1 MTRSSE
7 SPVTSHESSEAL
19 PGGQPEAKLA
29 SEWRPGSQSH
39 RPGPPA
45 GQPEMTVTNT
55 GSSDRH
61 LRRRGPRHLARA
73 RHERDRDRASV
84 TSPRRRLCLRGR
96 CQSRGSDSESAASH
110 RTPGPTY
117 RPAFDSP
124 GRVGTQSLADIIRP
138 GPVTVARSACRAPQR
153 RQSVAPADGLMPGA
167 AGHQC
172 RQGSGPVLGAE
183 TPARHDR
190 RAAPPQ
196 RLQHGGSGPSEAA
209 AAAAASGGVRCSGCP
224 GNGAHRAP
232 AGPEVRAAPA
242 GGPGHAPGSNRDEC
256 RPGKSVVGAVAAAPD
271 WGIVMSAVGGGG
283 PGMP

>member
-84 TSPRRRLCLRGR
+84 TSPRRRLCLRG
-96 CQSRGSDSESAASH
+96 CQSRGSD
-110 RTPGPTY
+110 
-117 RPAFDSP
+117 
-124 GRVGTQSLADIIRP
+124 Q
-138 GPVTVARSACRAPQR
+138 ARSRLPRTGPRAPPTGR
-153 RQSVAPADGLMPGA
+153 PL
-167 AGHQC
+167 
-172 RQGSGPVLGAE
+172 
-183 TPARHDR
+183 TR
-190 RAAPPQ
+190 RAASGLSRWRILYGPALS
-196 RLQHGGSGPSEAA
+196 RLLAVPAARRSGGS
-209 AAAAASGGVRCSGCP
+209 RW
-224 GNGAHRAP
+224 
-232 AGPEVRAAPA
+232 
-242 GGPGHAPGSNRDEC
+242 
-256 RPGKSVVGAVAAAPD
+256 RPPTV
-271 WGIVMSAVGGGG
+271 
-283 PGMP
+283 